1 MISPELSSLSFT
13 GPFYPCPPRL
23 LLISNLEDFLHPS
36 SSSPKRIQHLNHIM
50 HHSTR
55 YLPLLLL
62 LLLRRDTGIL
72 VVLAVLFGHSFAAV
86 AGSADTPGGVW
97 GWAFVHGL
105 CLCLSLE
112 RVFLVR

>member
-1 MISPELSSLSFT
+1 
-13 GPFYPCPPRL
+13 
-23 LLISNLEDFLHPS
+23 
-36 SSSPKRIQHLNHIM
+36 
-50 HHSTR
+50 
-55 YLPLLLL
+55 
-62 LLLRRDTGIL
+62 
-72 VVLAVLFGHSFAAV
+72 LFGHSFAAV